1 MDKKFVMGIAAM
13 AALTLVSCSSD
24 DLDSFSDNSSKN
36 EAISFDGYLGRSAVA
51 VNGTRGSV
59 ETVTNLQ
66 KSEDGFG
73 VFGNYSST
81 EYTEGTPAAYGNN
94 LFDNVQVTYKNSK
107 WTYSPLKYW
116 PTQGHIDFLAY
127 APYKAGTF
135 EKTYHLKF
143 NVSETITEQKDLLY
157 AKTVGQTMEK
167 NSGTNKVSFKF
178 DHALSRLGYSVKL
191 NGTCSPDAT
200 ITLKKITLAGSAPEP
215 TTGSTTEPTGAF
227 HKTGTIDLSTGN
239 WTSTS
244 DKQAF
249 KWYSAETKG
258 SQSIT
263 FTSENSTST
272 SETYTNKGDE
282 YLFVIPQDFSKTEV
296 GADELYVIVEYTMQY
311 TGVTDPGTN
320 KPAIITN
327 KVYKKLSHNFEQG
340 KAYTIKLT
348 IGRPIDFDVDA
359 EITPWVDDTTI
370 PEIPMD

>member
-1 MDKKFVMGIAAM
+1 MDKKLFIGIAAM

-24 DLDSFSDNSSKN
+24 DLDSLSDNSSKN

-51 VNGTRGSV
+51 VNGTRGS
-59 ETVTNLQ
+59 EATKDALQ
-66 KSEDGFG
+66 KSAEGFG

-81 EYTEGTPAAYGNN
+81 EAQTFGAN
-94 LFDNVQVTYKNSK
+94 LFKNQKVYYSDNK

-127 APYKAGTF
+127 APYNAGTVKDPYSL
-135 EKTYHLKF
+135 EF
-143 NVSETITEQKDLLY
+143 NVSEKITEQKDLLY
-157 AKTVGQTMEK
+157 AKTPGQTMAK
-167 NSGTNKVSFKF
+167 NSGTNKVTFKF
-178 DHALSRLGYSVKL
+178 NHALSKLGYSVKL
-191 NGTCSPDAT
+191 NGTCSTDAT

-227 HKTGTIDLSTGN
+227 HKTGTIDLATGK
-239 WTSTS
+239 WSS
-244 DKQAF
+244 LSGKQYF
-249 KWYSAETKG
+249 NWYSAPTSETSG

-263 FTSENSTST
+263 FTSSTYNT
-272 SETYTNKGDE
+272 KYTNKGDE